1 MALEKKIIRDRFD
14 IAIFEI
20 ARLASQGYALVPLSV
35 KMSGIVLYATMEI
48 NTDQVADVKADE
60 TKTEAKTETPETKAS
75 VVVDTPTDA
84 NPVTARVNTR
94 TKKAKDA

>member
-48 NTDQVADVKADE
+48 NTDQVTDVKAAE
-60 TKTEAKTETPETKAS
+60 TEAKTETPETKGS